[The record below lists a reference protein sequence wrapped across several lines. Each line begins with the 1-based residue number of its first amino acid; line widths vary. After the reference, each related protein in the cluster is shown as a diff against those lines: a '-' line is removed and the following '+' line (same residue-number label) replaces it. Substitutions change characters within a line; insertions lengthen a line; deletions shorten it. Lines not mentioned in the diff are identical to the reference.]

1 MPRSAT
7 KRAVESPISVVVPA
21 SLRARLQREA
31 KKRGLKIS
39 PTIRALV
46 AERVREIDDESALD
60 RALEWQRAAAWATWE
75 STQRGDVSDDF
86 SELDAVFDRALRR
99 RTKK

>member
-1 MPRSAT
+1 MSRT
-7 KRAVESPISVVVPA
+7 KEVKHTPISVVVPA
-21 SLRARLQREA
+21 PLRLRLEREA

-46 AERVREIDDESALD
+46 AERVQELDDADVLD

-75 STQRGDVSDDF
+75 SSKDDATTDF
-86 SELDAVFDRALRR
+86 SAVDAVFERALKRQR
-99 RTKK
+99 AKK